1 MNSAPL
7 SGLYVCEGSSDEPL
21 ADIVEFL
28 YAERGRVLR
37 LSRPNFEALRGVR
50 RDVKSKLVAGARL
63 IDAPFDIAV
72 VHRDADRAGWQERR
86 REIER
91 ALADSGTVCD
101 LIPVIPVTMT
111 EAWLML
117 DEQEIREVAGN
128 PNGRE
133 VLALPKTHEAER
145 IADPKA
151 LLRQCLLQAASTRG
165 RRRQTIASRFSQH
178 RAQLLQR
185 LDIHGP
191 VTQLTSWK
199 MLIADIDRC
208 IESLRPDDPAD

>member
-1 MNSAPL
+1 VNPAPL
-7 SGLYVCEGSSDEPL
+7 SGLYVCEGSSDVPL

-28 YAERGRVLR
+28 YAERGCALR

-63 IDAPFDIAV
+63 IDEPFNLAV

-86 REIER
+86 DEIES
-91 ALADSGTVCD
+91 ALTASGVVCD
-101 LIPVIPVTMT
+101 LIPVIPITMT
-111 EAWLML
+111 EAWLLL

-133 VLALPKTHEAER
+133 VLSLPKTHEAER
-145 IADPKA
+145 VADPKA
-151 LLRQCLLQAASTRG
+151 LLRECLLQAASARG
-165 RRRQTIASRFSQH
+165 RRRQTVASRFSQH

-185 LDIHGP
+185 LDINGP

-208 IESLRPDDPAD
+208 VESLRPDDPAA